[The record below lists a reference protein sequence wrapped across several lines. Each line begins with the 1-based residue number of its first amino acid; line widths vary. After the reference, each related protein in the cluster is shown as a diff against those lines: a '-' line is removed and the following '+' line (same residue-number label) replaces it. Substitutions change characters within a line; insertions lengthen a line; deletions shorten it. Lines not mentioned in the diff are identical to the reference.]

1 MKKKIAVVS
10 TGGTI
15 AMKVDKSGFAVPA
28 LGAKELIAT
37 LPNISEHVDVSD
49 IAFKN
54 VPSPQITHEDLVEL
68 RNLVIDLKN
77 KGFDGVVITHGTDTM
92 EETAYFFDLTTDI
105 GIPIVLTGAQRNPS
119 SISSDVQLN
128 LMDSILVAADDKT
141 AEMGVVI
148 VFSSEIVPAREAT
161 KYHRSRVDTFKSLEF
176 GPIGTISNN
185 KVLWFRKPM
194 IRDTYGIGD
203 FSKTVDIIPS
213 YLGSDSR
220 MMENS
225 IKDGVDG
232 IILQGIGGGHVPKAM
247 LDGIQKAIDKGI
259 PVVLTSRVPTGR
271 LFTDTYGYEGAERQ
285 LRSMGVIF
293 GEDLSP
299 FKARIKLLVLL
310 SLGFDYDKI
319 RSEFEKKLYQ

>member
-105 GIPIVLTGAQRNPS
+105 GIPIVLTGAEKPS

-128 LMDSILVAADDKT
+128 LMDST
-141 AEMGVVI
+141 CCSG
-148 VFSSEIVPAREAT
+148 
-161 KYHRSRVDTFKSLEF
+161 
-176 GPIGTISNN
+176 
-185 KVLWFRKPM
+185 
-194 IRDTYGIGD
+194 
-203 FSKTVDIIPS
+203 
-213 YLGSDSR
+213 
-220 MMENS
+220 
-225 IKDGVDG
+225 
-232 IILQGIGGGHVPKAM
+232 
-247 LDGIQKAIDKGI
+247 
-259 PVVLTSRVPTGR
+259 
-271 LFTDTYGYEGAERQ
+271 
-285 LRSMGVIF
+285 
-293 GEDLSP
+293 
-299 FKARIKLLVLL
+299 
-310 SLGFDYDKI
+310 
-319 RSEFEKKLYQ
+319 